1 MASISH
7 FAFLC
12 VTILS
17 LSLISEGFISK
28 SHKSGWGGFEKRD
41 YGVWSHG
48 GRFSNVRTP
57 QRLLARFHMGKTDVM
72 KRPNTNFIGSVFD
85 ESFEPEKQS
94 FVDSDFVMPEGLDD
108 LDMSLTDLRTRE
120 NVAEMMLGLCCEAE
134 DFCLQDLW
142 AEICDSLH
150 LDQTTCFPL
159 YHQKCSRIGGAEP
172 SGK

>member
-1 MASISH
+1 M
-7 FAFLC
+7 FYLRETTNRAF
-12 VTILS
+12 TTAN
-17 LSLISEGFISK
+17 FK
-28 SHKSGWGGFEKRD
+28 
-41 YGVWSHG
+41 
-48 GRFSNVRTP
+48 P
-57 QRLLARFHMGKTDVM
+57 TDFF
-72 KRPNTNFIGSVFD
+72 PVFD